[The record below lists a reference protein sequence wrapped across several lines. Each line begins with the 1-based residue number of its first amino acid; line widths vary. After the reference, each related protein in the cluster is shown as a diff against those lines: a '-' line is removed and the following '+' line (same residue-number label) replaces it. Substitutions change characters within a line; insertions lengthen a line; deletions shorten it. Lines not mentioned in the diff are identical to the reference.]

1 MLGGGCFGQRFTIL
15 VRVCNCRL
23 RSGVRFSRRLTRL
36 TMKPIN
42 KDELYEHLNRFL
54 QAKGIELKEGS
65 YAKGIQKGF
74 SLLTDAIN
82 LSQKGIQRAKAGI
95 DKKVDQMRQVIHEH
109 TAPKPAS
116 NAPAP
121 EGPPVKGVK
130 VPARTGS
137 RKSQARK
144 RAKARRK
151 RS

>member
-1 MLGGGCFGQRFTIL
+1 
-15 VRVCNCRL
+15 
-23 RSGVRFSRRLTRL
+23 
-36 TMKPIN
+36 MKPIN

-54 QAKGIELKEGS
+54 QTKGIELKEGS

-144 RAKARRK
+144 RAKERRK

>member
-1 MLGGGCFGQRFTIL
+1 
-15 VRVCNCRL
+15 
-23 RSGVRFSRRLTRL
+23 
-36 TMKPIN
+36 MKPIN

-54 QAKGIELKEGS
+54 QTKGIELKEGS

-82 LSQKGIQRAKAGI
+82 LSQKGIQRAK
-95 DKKVDQMRQVIHEH
+95 VHER

-130 VPARTGS
+130 VPARTNS

-144 RAKARRK
+144 RAKERRK